1 MRKDPEETEDLTD
14 PADPTDLFDQP
25 VELEITD
32 VLDLHSF
39 RPAEVP
45 DVVRDYLDAACEK
58 GFRELRIIHGKGV
71 GVQRKTVRTLLERD
85 PRVEAFGDA
94 PLEAGSWGATWVRL
108 R

>member
-1 MRKDPEETEDLTD
+1 MDDEDED
-14 PADPTDLFDQP
+14 EAEGWEGEV
-25 VELEITD
+25 VELPITD

-45 DVVRDYLDAACEK
+45 DVVRDYLDAAYDK
-58 GFRELRIIHGKGV
+58 GFRELRIVHGKGI
-71 GVQRKTVRTLLERD
+71 GVQRQTVRTLLERD

-94 PLEAGSWGATWVRL
+94 PVEAGGWGATWVRL